1 MFNLSEYRR
10 RPTQLSDY
18 LPWAALV
25 ASGIVLN
32 KDGSL
37 QRTLRFRGP
46 DLDSA
51 IAVELSAI
59 SQRLNSLFRRL
70 GEGWSLFIE
79 AQRIGASD
87 YPQSVFDDPA
97 SALIDAERRAS
108 FEAFEAHFE
117 SRYFLTLVYLPPE
130 DLRARGQTWLFE
142 GASSG
147 DTAVWD
153 RVSVFQDQT
162 ERVRK
167 TIEGLMPECDWLDD
181 TGTLTYLHSTVST
194 RSHTVAPPEVPMHLD
209 ALLADQPLTGG
220 LSPKLGDHHLRILS
234 ITGFPGATVPG
245 LLDDLNRL
253 GFACRWSTR
262 ALLMDK
268 VSAGKALSRIRR
280 QWFAK
285 RKSVGAIL
293 KEVVTNEASAL
304 VDNDAANKAADADAA
319 LQDLGADLAGYA
331 YVTITLV
338 VSDAD
343 ANLADEKARLL
354 EKTILARDFVCVNEG
369 LNAVDAW
376 LGSLPGHLYANVRRP
391 PISTLNLA
399 HLMPVSA
406 VWAGPDRNG
415 HLNGPPLCF
424 ARTEGST
431 PFRLSLH
438 VGDVGHTLVIG
449 PTGAGKSVLLALL
462 ALQFR
467 RYAGAQVFAFDFGR
481 SLRAAGLAMGGDW
494 HDLGEPEQGNIRLQ
508 PLRRIDETAEC
519 TWASDW
525 LCDLLA
531 REAIDTTPDVKA
543 HLWSALCALASAP
556 ADQRTLSGL
565 CALIQSLPLKQALK
579 PYCLEGPNGALLDN
593 DADTLSLKPIQIFE
607 TQGLIGTPP
616 AASVLSYLFHRI
628 EGQLDGRPTFIVV
641 DEGWLALDDPTFS
654 GRLKEWL
661 KTLRKANASVL
672 FATQS
677 LADIERSAISAALIE
692 SCPSR
697 LFLPNAAALEAGLRP
712 LYQRFGLNDRQ
723 IEIIAYAQPRRDYYL
738 QSPLGNRLFDLD
750 LGDVAL
756 SLCATASK
764 ADQTDIDRIV
774 RDHGRDAF
782 LPAWLRFKG
791 VEWAVPLVSSP
802 AQTEPSR

>member
-10 RPTQLSDY
+10 RQTQLSDY

-79 AQRIGASD
+79 AQRIAASD

-97 SALIDAERRAS
+97 SALVDAERRAA

-117 SRYFLTLVYLPPE
+117 SRYFLTLVYLPPQ
-130 DLRARGQTWLFE
+130 DLKARGQTWLFE
-142 GASSG
+142 GGASG

-167 TIEGLMPECDWLDD
+167 MIEGLMPECDWLDNP
-181 TGTLTYLHSTVST
+181 GTLTYLHSTVST

-253 GFACRWSTR
+253 GFAYRWSTR

-268 VSAGKALSRIRR
+268 VSAGKVLTRIRR

-293 KEVVTNEASAL
+293 KEVMTNEASAL

-354 EKTILARDFVCVNEG
+354 EKTIQARDCVCVNEG

-406 VWAGPDRNG
+406 VWAGPDHNG

-424 ARTEGST
+424 AKTEGST

-519 TWASDW
+519 AWASDW

-531 REAIDTTPDVKA
+531 REGIETTPDVKA
-543 HLWSALCALASAP
+543 HLWSALCALESAP

-579 PYCLEGPNGALLDN
+579 PYCLEGSNGALLDN
-593 DADTLSLKPIQIFE
+593 DADTLSVKPIQIFE
-607 TQGLIGTPP
+607 TQGLIGTPA

-697 LFLPNAAALEAGLRP
+697 LFLPNAAALEPGLSP

-723 IEIIAYAQPRRDYYL
+723 IEIIAHAQPRRDYYL

-756 SLCATASK
+756 SLCASASK

-791 VEWAVPLVSSP
+791 VEWAAALISSP
-802 AQTEPSR
+802 AQPEPSL